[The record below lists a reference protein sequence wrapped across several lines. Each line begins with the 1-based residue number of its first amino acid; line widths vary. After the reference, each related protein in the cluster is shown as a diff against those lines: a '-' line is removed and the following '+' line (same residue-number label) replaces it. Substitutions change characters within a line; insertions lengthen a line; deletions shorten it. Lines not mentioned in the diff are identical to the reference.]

1 MPSGQAY
8 TKGVRMVKTC
18 VGTDFCRFGT
28 QDSTTAG
35 VEMERRFEQ
44 LFTPHKVKM
53 GAVGCPRN
61 CAEATV
67 KDIGLI
73 GVEGGWQVVVGG
85 AAGKSV
91 RKADLLTT
99 VETTEQALEASE
111 LFFQYYREHA
121 NYLERT
127 YDFVERLGIEKVRK
141 ETVYAAEA
149 TRAALLDR
157 LKKSKARARDAWQ
170 EGIEPKT
177 PAQFIPLIPIDTPV
191 GSGVSRT
198 SAEIGA

>member
-1 MPSGQAY
+1 
-8 TKGVRMVKTC
+8 MVQT
-18 VGTDFCRFGT
+18 
-28 QDSTTAG
+28 
-35 VEMERRFEQ
+35 
-44 LFTPHKVKM
+44 
-53 GAVGCPRN
+53 
-61 CAEATV
+61 
-67 KDIGLI
+67 I
-73 GVEGGWQVVVGG
+73 
-85 AAGKSV
+85 
-91 RKADLLTT
+91 
-99 VETTEQALEASE
+99 ALEASE
-111 LFFQYYREHA
+111 LFFQYYRENA

-191 GSGVSRT
+191 DTPVVSGFSRT
-198 SAEIGA
+198 SAEINA